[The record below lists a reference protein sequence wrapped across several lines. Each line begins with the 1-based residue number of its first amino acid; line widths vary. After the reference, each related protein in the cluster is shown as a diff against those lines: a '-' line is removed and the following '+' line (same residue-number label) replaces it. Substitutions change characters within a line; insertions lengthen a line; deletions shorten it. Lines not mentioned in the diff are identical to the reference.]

1 MGFVSIDVWT
11 LIFTWGN
18 LLILYLIMKKIFF
31 KPVRKMMLDRETEIK
46 ELYDGVE
53 KTQSEADAMKLE
65 YETKLENAKNEA
77 NEIVKSAS
85 HRAALKSEEIINDAH
100 KEAASIIER
109 ADKQI
114 EADKKTAENELK
126 DELSGMAVSIAG
138 KVLEE
143 EIDPDKH
150 KVLIDRFI
158 DEMGEAK

>member
-46 ELYDGVE
+46 ELYDGAE

-150 KVLIDRFI
+150 KTLIDRFI

>member
-46 ELYDGVE
+46 ELYDGAE

-65 YETKLENAKNEA
+65 YEAKLENAKNEA

-150 KVLIDRFI
+150 KALIDRFI

>member
-46 ELYDGVE
+46 ELYDGAE